1 MWICSRCQTA
11 NKDGHSQ
18 CVQCS
23 APRNARRFGAGTPV
37 AAPSVQTASP
47 ERRMQQPVEEAPAPE
62 TSRRQPTAR
71 PPLTT
76 PQPSGGL
83 VRLVG
88 RLLAILLPLVVLL
101 LAVLRLDILKPVI
114 EELFL
119 GKAPAAA
126 LAPLAENASAAA
138 GGLRPVL
145 GWVAYACT
153 ALVAALAA
161 AAPGLGLFALG
172 HLCRGIRRR

>member
-37 AAPSVQTASP
+37 VAPSVQTVSP
-47 ERRMQQPVEEAPAPE
+47 ERRMQPPLEEAPAPE
-62 TSRRQPTAR
+62 TSRRQPAAR
-71 PPLTT
+71 PPVNQQ
-76 PQPSGGL
+76 QPSGGL

-88 RLLAILLPLVVLL
+88 RLLSILLPLLVLL
-101 LAVLRLDILKPVI
+101 LAVLRIDLLKPVI
-114 EELFL
+114 EELFW
-119 GKAPAAA
+119 GKAPATA
-126 LAPLAENASAAA
+126 LAPLVEGTAAVA

-145 GWVAYACT
+145 VWVAYVCT

-161 AAPGLGLFALG
+161 AAPGLGLYALG